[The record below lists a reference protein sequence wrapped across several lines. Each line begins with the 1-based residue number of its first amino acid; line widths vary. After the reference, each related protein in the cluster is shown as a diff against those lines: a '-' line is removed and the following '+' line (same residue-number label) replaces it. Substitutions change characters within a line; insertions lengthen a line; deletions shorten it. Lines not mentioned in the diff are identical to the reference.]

1 MGAVELMKTQPLIT
15 VIIPVYNASKHISQ
29 CLESV
34 MSQSYNRLQI
44 ICIDDNSTDSS
55 LDILYSYAKQDSRIT
70 VLTKENEGV
79 SIARNWGLAEAKGEY
94 ILFVDSDDWIE
105 KSTCEIAVKRAIEG
119 DYDVVMWS
127 YIRERNG
134 EQRLK
139 KIFEEDIAFKTQSQV
154 RNKLHRRMVGILDS
168 ELARPEDA
176 DALCTVWG
184 KLYHSKIIKEHNIK
198 FYDIRKIGTYEDGL
212 FNLDFFYYAKNAL
225 FLDQYLYH
233 YRRTNKA
240 SITNAYN
247 SRMKTQWLR
256 LFRILE
262 EYISKN
268 QLDESYRQALR
279 NRIALSII
287 PLGINVVSSEEKTMS
302 QITEIK
308 QIITDNMYVDAI
320 RSLNMRYF
328 PIHWKLFFGLA
339 KNRNALGIYLL
350 LLGIQKIRGK

>member
-1 MGAVELMKTQPLIT
+1 MIKTQPLVT

-44 ICIDDNSTDSS
+44 ICIDDHSTDSS
-55 LDILYSYAKQDSRIT
+55 LDFLYSYAKQDSRIT

-79 SIARNWGLAEAKGEY
+79 SLARNRGLAEAKGEY

-105 KSTCEIAVKRAIEG
+105 KNTCEIAVKRAIEG
-119 DYDVVMWS
+119 NYDVVMWS

-134 EQRLK
+134 EKRLK
-139 KIFEEDIAFKTQSQV
+139 KIFKEDIAFKTQSQV
-154 RNKLHRRMVGILDS
+154 RIKLHRRMIGILGS
-168 ELARPEDA
+168 ELTRPEDA

-184 KLYHSKIIKEHNIK
+184 KLYHSKIIREQNIK

-212 FNLDFFYYAKNAL
+212 FNLEFFYYAKNAL
-225 FLDQYLYH
+225 FLNQYLYH
-233 YRRTNKA
+233 YRRTNNE
-240 SITNAYN
+240 SITNTYN

-256 LFRILE
+256 LFQILE
-262 EYISKN
+262 EYITKN
-268 QLDESYRQALR
+268 QLDENYRQALR
-279 NRIALSII
+279 NRITLSII
-287 PLGINVVSSEEKTMS
+287 PLGINIVCNEEKAIS

-308 QIITDNMYVDAI
+308 QIITDNMYVNAI
-320 RSLNMRYF
+320 CSLNMKYF
-328 PIHWKLFFGLA
+328 PIHWKLFFRFA
-339 KNRNALGIYLL
+339 KNKNALGVYLL